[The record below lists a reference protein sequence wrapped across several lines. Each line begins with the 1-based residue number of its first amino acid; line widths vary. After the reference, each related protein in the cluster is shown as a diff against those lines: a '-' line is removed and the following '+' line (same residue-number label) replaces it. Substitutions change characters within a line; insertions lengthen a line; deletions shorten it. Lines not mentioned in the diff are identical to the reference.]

1 MKALRLGLAVVG
13 LLALLAWETFA
24 PFLPQFRDSRRT
36 RLRHGLR
43 NLTLALINTLMTAVL
58 FTGLWAVSAHWAQ
71 RHSFGVLRGWET
83 TPWLHAL
90 GAILLLDAW
99 TYVWHRLNHRV
110 PFLWRFHRTHHS
122 DATIRTRFN
131 SVSMAGMQR
140 SARPSRV
147 WSKLRSWRMRR
158 TAG

>member
-1 MKALRLGLAVVG
+1 MKELRLGLAVAG

-43 NLTLALINTLMTAVL
+43 NLALALINTLMTAVL
-58 FTGLWAVSAHWAQ
+58 FTGLWAVSAQWAE

-147 WSKLRSWRMRR
+147 
-158 TAG
+158 